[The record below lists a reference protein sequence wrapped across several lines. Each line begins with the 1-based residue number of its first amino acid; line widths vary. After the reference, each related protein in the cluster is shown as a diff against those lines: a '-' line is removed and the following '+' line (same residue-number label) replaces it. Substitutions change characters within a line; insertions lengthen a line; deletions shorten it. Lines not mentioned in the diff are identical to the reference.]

1 MLERFPQINTG
12 DENISYQ
19 VTGEGPPLLCLHG
32 LVGHERTYDGILPW
46 FEKHFRIYQL
56 AWPGFGT
63 AHSRK
68 GRYELQDMVR
78 WVEAFRANLELER
91 IHLMGNCIG
100 ANVALEYA
108 YTHPERLSSLI
119 LNEPHA
125 FMPDY
130 FYLLLYPVIKDLL
143 LRFMF
148 KTPTGRKIVLRA
160 FPLEE
165 KGKGSGYTE
174 RRLSVVPVHSMASYL
189 RAMYLYAR
197 ETNLYARPKI
207 KVPTIFPMPQETF
220 GQVAAFENMYKG
232 CFRILDVVKIN
243 GAVHNPVV
251 ETPEEFASAVLP
263 RILEQDLTNVAS
275 RGNYLKTLK

>member
-19 VTGEGPPLLCLHG
+19 VTGDGPPLLCLHG

-46 FEKHFRIYQL
+46 FEKYFRVYQL

-63 AHSRK
+63 AHARK
-68 GRYELQDMVR
+68 GRYELLDMVR
-78 WVEAFRANLELER
+78 WVESFRAKLGLQR
-91 IHLMGNCIG
+91 INLMGNCIG

-108 YTHPERLSSLI
+108 YIYPERLEYLI

-148 KTPTGRKIVLRA
+148 KTPLGRKIVLRA

-165 KGKGSGYTE
+165 KGKSSGYTE

-197 ETNLYARPKI
+197 STNLYARPKL
-207 KVPTIFPMPQETF
+207 KVSTVFPLPQKTF
-220 GQVAAFENMYKG
+220 GQVAAFEKFYAG
-232 CFRILDVVKIN
+232 CFQQLKIVRVK
-243 GAVHNPVV
+243 GTVHNPVV
-251 ETPEEFASAVLP
+251 EAPEAFASAVLSQ
-263 RILEQDLTNVAS
+263 ISA
-275 RGNYLKTLK
+275 